1 MLAWSWL
8 DSWTR
13 LSTSL
18 ADTVEIPVLKTR
30 SRAQPCLCEG
40 LEAACSE
47 GWRNITDCQAV
58 GIQPYGAG
66 AARDACSMQPVGEG
80 PAVCPGYEVGQWK
93 TQLVPSWSIASPL
106 WVQETGPGWGCC
118 SSQGLGEKLSCVE
131 GRKIQQ
137 QNEPVLKISGD

>member
-66 AARDACSMQPVGEG
+66 AARDEIQHAASGERTCS
-80 PAVCPGYEVGQWK
+80 
-93 TQLVPSWSIASPL
+93 VPRL
-106 WVQETGPGWGCC
+106 
-118 SSQGLGEKLSCVE
+118 
-131 GRKIQQ
+131 
-137 QNEPVLKISGD
+137 